1 MDERTA
7 LYLLNSS
14 EELWIN
20 TITEMRVFAGSYAK
34 ALEAPEADYRRAG
47 ILKTDKKVEALR
59 YIRRERNRLLE
70 ELADYEE
77 KGIRV
82 VTHLDDA
89 FPERLKNI
97 PDAPLLLYVRGEL
110 PEDKQPAVS
119 MIGARDCSDYGIEV
133 AEYFSEELAR
143 KGIRVISGLA
153 SGIDSAAAEG
163 AIRGGG
169 KTYAVLG
176 TGVSVCYPRE
186 SYHLFEK
193 LSRGSGG
200 ILSEFSPKAPPLKQH
215 FVMRNRLIAGLGDVL
230 MVIEAR
236 ERSGTSIT
244 VGYALN
250 QGKDVFALPGR
261 ITDPLGYGCNRLL
274 KEGAIPLTS
283 PSDVLEYFGM
293 EEDGQL
299 KIGWKDESALEEKE
313 RAVFRH
319 VSEDPMHVED
329 IAAFAGL
336 PLRETLAVL
345 HKLELKSYVRNTN
358 SAYYR
363 RCR

>member
-20 TITEMRVFAGSYAK
+20 TITEMRVFAGSYAE

-110 PEDKQPAVS
+110 PEDKAPAVS

-133 AEYFSEELAR
+133 AEYFSEELAG

-153 SGIDSAAAEG
+153 SGIDSAAAKG

-193 LSRGSGG
+193 LCRGSGG

-244 VGYALN
+244 VGHALN

-274 KEGAIPLTS
+274 KDGAIPLTS

-299 KIGWKDESALEEKE
+299 KIGWKDESVLEEKE

-336 PLRETLAVL
+336 PLRETLAAL